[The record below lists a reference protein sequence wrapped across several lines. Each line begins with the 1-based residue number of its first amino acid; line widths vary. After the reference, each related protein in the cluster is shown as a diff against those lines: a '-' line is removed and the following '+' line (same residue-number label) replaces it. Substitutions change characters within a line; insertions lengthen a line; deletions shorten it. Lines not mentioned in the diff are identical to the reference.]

1 MTSAIDKLYEYGA
14 KPLGIASC
22 FVLVALL
29 WTFLLQHVIAYP
41 FVFLFFGAVMGSA
54 WFGGLIAGFISVVL
68 SSLLITYFFIPPLF
82 SITVQKESQ
91 SFLTAFILC
100 AIAISVVSSARK
112 RAENVVRQARDELEM
127 KVKER
132 TADLERSN
140 REILE
145 RERHLRTLTEAI
157 PQQIW
162 AFDTSG
168 RIQYVNQ
175 HLKSYLGVE
184 SDSIAT
190 EELVDAVHPDDR
202 DAFTGAWQTAM
213 TRGESFELE
222 ARVRGNGQYRWFLIR
237 GLPRRTHDGDGIEHW
252 YGINIDIDTQHQ
264 AQQSLTAAQE
274 AMSRSAR
281 ILSMAEMAA
290 SIAHELNQPTTAL
303 VSHAYA
309 CRDWAAMEPPNLDKV
324 RSTAEK
330 IVNESTRA
338 SQVVKRVRAL
348 FSDQQQVRDAV
359 DFNWLV
365 QDFGRF
371 IRDELARRDVH
382 LRLALEPNM
391 PRIAMDIVQMQQVL
405 VNLARNAMDAMQAAS
420 DRILTIRT
428 SRMPG
433 AIEVEVSD
441 TGAGIPPEQA
451 NRIFEPFYS
460 TKSSGTGMGLAI
472 CRSIVEAHGGSIS
485 AGKASS
491 GGAAIRFT
499 LPLET

>member
-1 MTSAIDKLYEYGA
+1 VFDKIYVYGG
-14 KPLGIASC
+14 KPFGIASF

-91 SFLTAFILC
+91 SFLTAFIVC

-112 RAENVVRQARDELEM
+112 RAESAVRQARDELEM
-127 KVKER
+127 KVLER

-162 AFDTSG
+162 AFDTEG
-168 RIQYVNQ
+168 NIQYVNQ

-184 SDSIAT
+184 SDSIGA
-190 EELVDAVHPDDR
+190 EELADAVHPDDR
-202 DAFTGAWQTAM
+202 DAFTSAWQAAI

-237 GLPRRTHDGDGIEHW
+237 GLSRLAHDGGIEHW

-264 AQQSLTAAQE
+264 AQQSLTLAQE

-309 CRDWAAMEPPNLDKV
+309 CRDWAAMNPPNLDKV

-330 IVNESTRA
+330 LVNESTRA

-348 FSDQQQVRDAV
+348 FSNQENVRETV
-359 DFNWLV
+359 DLNGLV
-365 QDFGRF
+365 QDFGRL
-371 IRDELARRDVH
+371 IRDEIARRGVH
-382 LRLALEPNM
+382 LKFELAPD
-391 PRIAMDIVQMQQVL
+391 PPPIAIDPVQMQQVL
-405 VNLARNAMDAMQAAS
+405 ANLARNAMDAMQSSSNRA
-420 DRILTIRT
+420 LTIRT
-428 SRMPG
+428 ARLQD
-433 AIEVEVSD
+433 AIEVEISD
-441 TGAGIPPEQA
+441 TGTGIPLEQLPH
-451 NRIFEPFYS
+451 IFEPFYS

-472 CRSIVEAHGGSIS
+472 CRSIVEAHGGSIR
-485 AGKASS
+485 AMNALPC
-491 GGAAIRFT
+491 GAAIRFN